1 MNEADTKLKEV
12 MDEFGC
18 QTGTLHRAEG
28 EWLHLVSKAGIPDFL
43 LDKIS
48 KIPFG
53 KGIAGVAAETKAP
66 IELCNLQEDLGGVAK
81 EEARKTGVSGSLAVP
96 ILDADGKVL
105 GTLGVGKVEP
115 YDFSDTEKK
124 RLAEI
129 GEEFLTL
136 F

>member
-1 MNEADTKLKEV
+1 

>member
-1 MNEADTKLKEV
+1 
-12 MDEFGC
+12 
-18 QTGTLHRAEG
+18 
-28 EWLHLVSKAGIPDFL
+28 
-43 LDKIS
+43 
-48 KIPFG
+48 
-53 KGIAGVAAETKAP
+53 
-66 IELCNLQEDLGGVAK
+66 
-81 EEARKTGVSGSLAVP
+81 LAVP